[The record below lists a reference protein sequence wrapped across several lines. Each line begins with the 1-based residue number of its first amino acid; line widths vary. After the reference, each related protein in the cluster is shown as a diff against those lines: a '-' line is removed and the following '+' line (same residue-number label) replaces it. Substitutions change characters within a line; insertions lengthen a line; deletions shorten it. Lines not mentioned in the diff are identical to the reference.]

1 MLDERLS
8 SHIVHT
14 DHFGR
19 VKSEVIDA
27 ATGWMN
33 PASLEALPNDLKWHV
48 QVHHQV
54 YLMGPVQGFSLCKG
68 PGKTTQQSVI
78 LGDISQ
84 LLEQQ
89 PNHEVG
95 WDELPLVREGLGQLP
110 DFCVPS
116 HVVSDQVPT
125 GEGLQLEV
133 FGNEQCQGALAGAR
147 GAHDHGVRELPR
159 RPVAAERGRE
169 RGRPTQLLESRKH
182 VHHEEAVVRLALHHW
197 VQPQVH
203 VRERCQ
209 GVEPEDL
216 RQRGDAVVV
225 KVEALQRRQAL
236 DALLGQTQGET
247 GVNRHTPHT
256 QTPATHT
263 HPPSPESR
271 AKMCSAASS
280 APGP

>member
-19 VKSEVIDA
+19 VESEVIDA

-33 PASLEALPNDLKWHV
+33 PASLEVLPNDLKWHV

-68 PGKTTQQSVI
+68 PGKTTQQSLI

-133 FGNEQCQGALAGAR
+133 FGNAQRQGALAGAR
-147 GAHDHGVRELPR
+147 APTITECGSCLSGPWLPSE
-159 RPVAAERGRE
+159 AGSAETVGPLVGHKLRLRA
-169 RGRPTQLLESRKH
+169 RPTSAARHPGRHPEVALLQRVRPQLMD
-182 VHHEEAVVRLALHHW
+182 
-197 VQPQVH
+197 
-203 VRERCQ
+203 
-209 GVEPEDL
+209 GVEEGVCELNDC
-216 RQRGDAVVV
+216 V
-225 KVEALQRRQAL
+225 K
-236 DALLGQTQGET
+236 TF
-247 GVNRHTPHT
+247 
-256 QTPATHT
+256 
-263 HPPSPESR
+263 PPGCVKLEEMVSL
-271 AKMCSAASS
+271 K
-280 APGP
+280 GK